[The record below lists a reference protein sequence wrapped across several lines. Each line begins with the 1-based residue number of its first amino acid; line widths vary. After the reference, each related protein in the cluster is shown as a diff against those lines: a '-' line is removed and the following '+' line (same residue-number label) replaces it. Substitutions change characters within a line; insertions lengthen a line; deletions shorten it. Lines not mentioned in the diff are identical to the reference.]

1 MNIIFKTK
9 KQHDQELERL
19 DYIIDHY
26 SRNEGKL
33 DKLDAQNFI
42 NDTVTRKNN
51 ILCTDLNNHYTL
63 MTKQLN
69 RFISVYRRR
78 SQVRK
83 AQAKYRKDKLGCMPR
98 DPDFVPLTKAQQNG
112 NYART
117 INGAKALREAKRRYH
132 IRNYK
137 PVKSKPNKVSDLK
150 W

>member
-51 ILCTDLNNHYTL
+51 ILYTDLPRQSIEKINLDVYQEILTL
-63 MTKQLN
+63 YL
-69 RFISVYRRR
+69 
-78 SQVRK
+78 
-83 AQAKYRKDKLGCMPR
+83 
-98 DPDFVPLTKAQQNG
+98 
-112 NYART
+112 
-117 INGAKALREAKRRYH
+117 
-132 IRNYK
+132 
-137 PVKSKPNKVSDLK
+137 
-150 W
+150 

>member
-51 ILCTDLNNHYTL
+51 ILCTDLYNHYTL

-83 AQAKYRKDKLGCMPR
+83 AQAKYRKDKLGCIPR
-98 DPDFVPLTKAQQNG
+98 DPNFIPLTKAQQNG
-112 NYART
+112 NYSRT
-117 INGAKALREAKRRYH
+117 VNGAKALREAKRRYH

-137 PVKSKPNKVSDLK
+137 PVKSKPNKVLDLK